1 MELDKNDF
9 EKIFKLIM
17 DENKRNLKSV
27 QDELAEVKLQLNEAA
42 VIRGENIALR
52 ATIEDY
58 KRNLEETKCEL
69 KSQGDRLRIV
79 EADNIGLKA
88 SVEAKEEIIRI
99 LRSMLKKFLLF

>member
-1 MELDKNDF
+1 
-9 EKIFKLIM
+9 M

>member
-79 EADNIGLKA
+79 EADNIG
-88 SVEAKEEIIRI
+88 S
-99 LRSMLKKFLLF
+99 